1 MRNIAVILAAGL
13 GQRAGGGV
21 PKQFRMLENGR
32 TVLETCVE
40 TFESVDAIDDIY
52 LVSHPN
58 YLSTVYQLVLSN
70 GWQKVRAVLEGGEQ
84 RWESSWKAI
93 SHFKDAAPDTNI
105 LLHDCARPFV
115 SERILTDVCQAL
127 TTSEAVTV
135 AVPVTDTLYRVSD
148 GQLLDIP
155 PRTDYLRA
163 QTPQGF
169 RLAVIRE
176 AYERFIADEVHTAT
190 DDIGVLRQ
198 YRPDVAIR
206 IVAGEE
212 QNRKLTFASDF

>member
-1 MRNIAVILAAGL
+1 M
-13 GQRAGGGV
+13 

-40 TFESVDAIDDIY
+40 TFDSVEAIDDIY

-115 SERILTDVCQAL
+115 SERILTGFGDLRSRYGSRAGDGY
-127 TTSEAVTV
+127 AVSRQRWTV
-135 AVPVTDTLYRVSD
+135 ARHPAPYGLSSGTD
-148 GQLLDIP
+148 P
-155 PRTDYLRA
+155 A
-163 QTPQGF
+163 
-169 RLAVIRE
+169 RLPSRS
-176 AYERFIADEVHTAT
+176 HSG
-190 DDIGVLRQ
+190 GV
-198 YRPDVAIR
+198 
-206 IVAGEE
+206 
-212 QNRKLTFASDF
+212 

>member
-1 MRNIAVILAAGL
+1 M
-13 GQRAGGGV
+13 

-212 QNRKLTFASDF
+212 QNRKLTFSSDF